1 MKVEL
6 LLNQLMEVRFFLDLG
21 DEDSV
26 PEEPLQTEEVE
37 MNNHLQEVQFITM
50 WAIIMFPNKNMFKI
64 KYENIFQEQQK
75 DKKLIIIKIS
85 NNSF

>member
-26 PEEPLQTEEVE
+26 LEEPLQTEEVE

-50 WAIIMFPNKNMFKI
+50 
-64 KYENIFQEQQK
+64 
-75 DKKLIIIKIS
+75 
-85 NNSF
+85 